1 MPGERPHTNPLTL
14 LLWYT
19 YTCTRDE
26 TRWRWWWLCSLQ
38 GTWSGHFRARQADRQ
53 TGIHRAWIDT
63 EEEQSPTFS
72 AHTCGARQS
81 FENAGANP
89 TLCPMFARPSAS
101 AASSSV
107 SARAIPGQLSQ
118 GGVCIIIMMA
128 TIWGRYEWRVHIHI
142 ILLYPPTR
150 CGLSPGL
157 VWEYRRLDGLVDWWW
172 VEEEQAEK
180 INESAAMFLG
190 WWNTS
195 CYGLLLELVYTLRGP
210 NCAPETVW
218 DCRCCCCCCRLL
230 GDEGRYVYS
239 TGYGEY
245 YKTRWPF
252 INVLNLMKISRNQ
265 PSLRVTYFILLIKL
279 YDKPN

>member
-1 MPGERPHTNPLTL
+1 MPGERDHPPTNPLTL

-26 TRWRWWWLCSLQ
+26 MTTMMMAVLIA
-38 GTWSGHFRARQADRQ
+38 GHLKRTFQSQAGRQADRYPPSLNRYRRG
-53 TGIHRAWIDT
+53 TIPHFLC
-63 EEEQSPTFS
+63 PY
-72 AHTCGARQS
+72 CGARQS

-101 AASSSV
+101 ASSSSV

-157 VWEYRRLDGLVDWWW
+157 VWEYRRLDGLVVGWGGAGRENKW
-172 VEEEQAEK
+172 VCC
-180 INESAAMFLG
+180 NVLG
-190 WWNTS
+190 LMEHVLLWIIIRACLYPS
-195 CYGLLLELVYTLRGP
+195 GAKLCAGDSLRLPLLL
-210 NCAPETVW
+210 
-218 DCRCCCCCCRLL
+218 LL
-230 GDEGRYVYS
+230 LQTAGGW
-239 TGYGEY
+239 G
-245 YKTRWPF
+245 
-252 INVLNLMKISRNQ
+252 
-265 PSLRVTYFILLIKL
+265 
-279 YDKPN
+279 